1 MSMVSPAR
9 PRTRKARGQGHS
21 RRGEI
26 LAAARGVFAAAGF
39 SHATM
44 RRIAAEVG
52 VSPTALYVY
61 FPDKEAI
68 LRAIAEEMF
77 EQLLS
82 TLERSQDKA
91 LSPLDRFRA
100 GLLTY
105 IRFGLSRPEEYRLTF
120 VASLPPGLEFDPCG
134 DADSGAAD
142 LSFDVL
148 CRGITELQEIGVF
161 SAGDAKLRA
170 EATWASL
177 HGVTALLLD
186 RAGAI
191 ESPHDA
197 LIGAVIDM
205 TIDAM
210 RVTPLK

>member
-1 MSMVSPAR
+1 
-9 PRTRKARGQGHS
+9 
-21 RRGEI
+21 
-26 LAAARGVFAAAGF
+26 
-39 SHATM
+39 M

-68 LRAIAEEMF
+68 MRAIAEATF
-77 EQLLS
+77 EQLLAA
-82 TLERSQDKA
+82 LEQSQDMA

-105 IRFGLSRPEEYRLTF
+105 IRFGLSRPDEYRLTF
-120 VASLPPGLEFDPCG
+120 VAWLPPGVGPDNCETG
-134 DADSGAAD
+134 DIVAAD

-148 CRGITELQEIGVF
+148 RRGVAELQEHGIF
-161 SAGDAKLRA
+161 SAGDVKLRA
-170 EATWASL
+170 EAAWASL

-210 RVTPLK
+210 RATPPK